1 MVNSHVDPLRSFRSY
16 PVDTKSPL
24 PMGLFKRKAAPL
36 PETLTHEPKSESPS
50 TDVATAANS
59 SRKQELPKYNHNG
72 HLVTRGI
79 HPDGE
84 SGRSGKV
91 SLASEQYQQL
101 GPSVYFRLSVLALL
115 SHASIET
122 SLFLLTYSD

>member
-1 MVNSHVDPLRSFRSY
+1 
-16 PVDTKSPL
+16 
-24 PMGLFKRKAAPL
+24 MGLFKRKAAPL

-91 SLASEQYQQL
+91 SLAPRSNTSSWGLAYTSDYL
-101 GPSVYFRLSVLALL
+101 CWLSC
-115 SHASIET
+115 HT
-122 SLFLLTYSD
+122 PP